1 MSDAQAGTTPTTPDG
16 STAGTPGTSG
26 NDSELNAQQKSEW
39 MALKQKAEQ
48 FNRMEQDL
56 AASQARAQELER
68 IAYGGGARQATD
80 PRAALVA
87 QAQEQ
92 SSYDPVAQLSVQ
104 NARENMEIKAELW
117 LANEIQNVP
126 AAKRDQVRAL
136 VRNAGYQM
144 STDYALNLV
153 TDHESKSMAEQLAA
167 AQTEI
172 NRLKGARPNG
182 VSPASALP
190 ATVSADDGRIR
201 ETIKKSD
208 YIAALKQGGDAAR
221 ALMQAVGSNATRL
234 IND

>member
-1 MSDAQAGTTPTTPDG
+1 
-16 STAGTPGTSG
+16 
-26 NDSELNAQQKSEW
+26 
-39 MALKQKAEQ
+39 
-48 FNRMEQDL
+48 MEQDL

-92 SSYDPVAQLSVQ
+92 SPYDPVAQLSVQ
-104 NARENMEIKAELW
+104 NARENLEIKAELW